1 MLRNIHLMSGFV
13 FMGILRLL
21 RQVLAAV
28 LLAFDQIVS
37 QLCVG
42 AGTLFANIWTVL
54 GLVRHANVYDCCAL
68 AICVCCPVITLLSVC
83 KDVLEIL

>member
-1 MLRNIHLMSGFV
+1 VLRNIHSVSGLV
-13 FMGILRLL
+13 FMGILRLIL
-21 RQVLAAV
+21 WVLAAGV
-28 LLAFDQIVS
+28 LSFILIVC

-42 AGTLFANIWTVL
+42 TGTLFAKIWTVL
-54 GLVRHANVYDCCAL
+54 GRVRHANVYDCCAL